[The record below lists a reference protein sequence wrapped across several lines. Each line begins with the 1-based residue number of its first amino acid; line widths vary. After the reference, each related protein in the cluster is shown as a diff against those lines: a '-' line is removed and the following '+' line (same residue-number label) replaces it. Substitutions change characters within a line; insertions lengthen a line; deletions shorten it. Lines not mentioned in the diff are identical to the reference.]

1 MQRRVLLTSL
11 LTLPIAALAAP
22 SFHAVASFS
31 ILGDMLRQTG
41 GDLVQVTALVPADAD
56 VHTWHPRPAD
66 LRAVVNAQLL
76 VRNGLGLEG
85 WMDRIQ
91 SAAGFTGIVVTTTDG
106 ITPRLLGAHPDPHAW
121 QDPRNGIIYVGN
133 IIRGLV
139 KADPRHAG
147 AYQKT
152 GAEYAAGIHRTD
164 EWIAAQIEPI
174 PRQKRRII
182 TSHDAFGYYG
192 ARYGITFLA
201 AEGISTDAEPSAKSI
216 AALVR
221 QIRQEKVTTVFL
233 EIMTDP
239 RIARMLARES
249 GAKVGPE
256 VYSDALSPSDGPAAT
271 YLDML
276 RYNTTLFVQAMRGE

>member
-1 MQRRVLLTSL
+1 MQRRVVLTSL
-11 LTLPIAALAAP
+11 LALPVAALAAP

-31 ILGDMLRQTG
+31 ILGDMLQQTG
-41 GDLVQVTALVPADAD
+41 GSLVEAETLVPADAD
-56 VHTWHPRPAD
+56 VHTWQPRPAD
-66 LRAVVNAQLL
+66 LRAVMNARLL

-91 SAAGFTGIVVTTTDG
+91 SAAGFKGIVVTTTDG
-106 ITPRLLGAHPDPHAW
+106 ITPRRLGEHPDPHAW

-139 KADPRHAG
+139 KADPSHADE
-147 AYQKT
+147 YQKT
-152 GAEYAAGIHRTD
+152 GAQYAAAIHRTD
-164 EWIAAQIEPI
+164 EWIAAQIAPI
-174 PRQKRRII
+174 PPEKRRII
-182 TSHDAFGYYG
+182 TTHDAFGYYG

-216 AALVR
+216 TALVR

-233 EIMTDP
+233 ENMTDP

-256 VYSDALSPSDGPAAT
+256 VYSDALSPSSGPAAT

-276 RYNTTLFVQAMRGE
+276 RHNTSLFVHAMRSE